1 MSNAKG
7 TVLVTGASGFIA
19 KHVILRLLQEGYTVR
34 GSLRTPTRADE
45 VRDALKPHVDIS
57 RLSFHTLDLYS
68 DYGWEDACFG
78 CDYVQ
83 HIASPFP
90 AAEPKH
96 EDELIV
102 PARDGALRALRNA
115 AQVGVHR
122 VVMTSS
128 VAAIAY
134 GHEYGPEHVFDEKDW
149 TNVDGPV
156 GAYIKSKT
164 IAEQAAWKWVGSGE
178 AGEMELATICPGLV
192 MGPVLDA
199 DFSTSGV
206 VVQRLIKR
214 QMPGCPRIS
223 FSCIDVRDVAEAHV
237 RAMTDPK
244 AAGERFMLAIQ
255 SAWMVE
261 IAEALKSCGYDVPTN
276 VLPDFM
282 VRLVALFDKSVRL
295 AARDLGKKSNFSNA
309 KLVDVLGIHPRGLKE
324 MACDMAAS
332 MREHG
337 VG

>member
-1 MSNAKG
+1 MSGVKG

-19 KHVILRLLQEGYTVR
+19 KHVILRLLQEGYAVR

-45 VRDALKPHVDIS
+45 VRAALAPHVDIANLTF
-57 RLSFHTLDLYS
+57 RTFDLYS

-90 AAEPKH
+90 AAEPKY
-96 EDELIV
+96 EDELII

-134 GHEYGPEHVFDEKDW
+134 GHEQDADHVYDESDW
-149 TNVDGPV
+149 TNVDKPV

-164 IAEQAAWKWVGSGE
+164 IAEQAAWKWVKSGE
-178 AGEMELATICPGLV
+178 AGEMELSVICPGLV
-192 MGPVLDA
+192 LGPVLDA

-214 QMPGCPRIS
+214 QIPGVPRIS
-223 FSCIDVRDVAEAHV
+223 FTCIDVRDVAEAHV
-237 RAMTDPK
+237 RAMTYPK
-244 AAGERFMLAIQ
+244 AAGERFMLANP
-255 SAWMVE
+255 SVWMVE
-261 IAEALKSCGYDVPTN
+261 IAKALKECGYDVPTN
-276 VLPDFM
+276 QLPDFM
-282 VRLVALFDKSVRL
+282 VRLVAIFDKSVRL
-295 AARDLGKKSNFSNA
+295 AARDLGRKSKFSNA
-309 KLVDVLGIHPRGLKE
+309 KLVEVLGIQPRGLKE
-324 MACDMAAS
+324 MVSDMAAS